1 MLKHSALIALAAVAA
16 IGLTAVSTSAIAFST
31 NVALKGV
38 VVPSRANQTNVQA
51 FAKAKGML
59 VPAPGKQTSV
69 PAVAKAKIAKAKVTL
84 PPPIGSPVPKT
95 PPIWGKHK
103 PIHVVRPVFVGGAA
117 TAYAY
122 PVATYAAARR
132 PNSCLTKEYLPN
144 GAVLFKD
151 VCTNEYAANPPL
163 EQAAAVQT
171 Q

>member
-1 MLKHSALIALAAVAA
+1 MIALAAVAA
-16 IGLTAVSTSAIAFST
+16 IGLTAVSTSAKAQIAGGLST
-31 NVALKGV
+31 GAAKGV

-95 PPIWGKHK
+95 PPIWGQHK

-122 PVATYAAARR
+122 PVATYAAAPR
-132 PNSCLTKEYLPN
+132 PNACLTKEYLPT

-163 EQAAAVQT
+163 
-171 Q
+171 